1 MTRKTQI
8 LTAILLFTGISAFPA
23 GTSKPPVVSEATLL
37 HEMTDRDALARLP
50 YPAYT
55 TRQFS
60 SYDRKAVSPDQPGW
74 FGNDDWSMFI
84 RTENRNGRTEHVL
97 MDTDGPGAIVR
108 FWMTFAGT
116 DCGRG
121 TLRIYIDN
129 AAEPVLEASA
139 FEILSGTKV
148 AGEPLAA
155 SVSTLMRYDRRGHNL
170 YYPIPYAKH
179 CKVTYESPNVYAGPE
194 PEKRKGTENVYYN
207 IECRTYAAPTKVV
220 SYTGIPDEGLRKAA
234 ENARKTLTATKKA
247 ANGAP
252 KPGFARLKA
261 TLAPDQTAGPTI
273 RGTRA
278 IREITLRLE
287 AQDLPQALRSTVMS
301 IRFDGEQTV
310 WIPVGE
316 FFGIGYKAMHNDTFF
331 TETDEQGTMKAYWV
345 MPFEKECEV
354 SFRNFGTQEVT
365 LEGGIV
371 HTPWKWDRHSLH
383 FGAAWH
389 QYTDVKTGANG
400 KSAPRDIV
408 YTELS
413 GEGRYVG
420 DCLTLYNTV
429 NGWWGEGDE
438 KIYVDG
444 ETFPSHFGT
453 GTEDYYGYAWCRPE
467 VFTGHPFIAMPAGDG
482 NLGIGYTVNSRYRM
496 LDAIPFSRSLRF
508 DMELWHWQ
516 EARMNYA
523 PATMWYMRPGG
534 VCKIA
539 PDTAGV
545 RRPVVL
551 RRSQLVPPVL
561 TAGIEGED
569 LEIRGC
575 TGGKA
580 YGQYRTNGLWS
591 QNTQLFW
598 HNAPVGSMLTL
609 GFESAVETAARFE
622 GICSLA
628 KDYGTFRIC
637 LNGEELT
644 PAIALYAPELITR
657 EVPLGSGHI
666 RKGENTLTIEA
677 IAPATGFTECFFGLD
692 RLVLHLQ

>member
-1 MTRKTQI
+1 M
-8 LTAILLFTGISAFPA
+8 LLLAGIPVPPASAA
-23 GTSKPPVVSEATLL
+23 KPPVVSEATLL
-37 HEMTDRDALARLP
+37 KEMTDRDALARLP

-60 SYDRKAVSPDQPGW
+60 SYDRKAVSPDRPGW
-74 FGNDDWSMFI
+74 FGNDDWSMFL
-84 RTENRNGRTEHVL
+84 RTENNAGRTEHVL
-97 MDTDGPGAIVR
+97 MDADGPGAIVR

-121 TLRIYIDN
+121 TLRVYIDN
-129 AAEPVLEASA
+129 AAEPALEATA

-148 AGEPLAA
+148 AEEPLAA

-170 YYPIPYAKH
+170 YYPIPYARH

-207 IECRTYAAPTKVV
+207 IECRAYTDPVRVV
-220 SYTGIPDEGLRKAA
+220 SYSGAPDECT
-234 ENARKTLTATKKA
+234 RKTSASARQALA
-247 ANGAP
+247 AP
-252 KPGFARLKA
+252 KQARIGNHEA
-261 TLAPDQTAGPTI
+261 IPVGTVLAPGRTAEFPIGGP
-273 RGTRA
+273 RA
-278 IREITLRLE
+278 IREITLRLK

-301 IRFDGEQTV
+301 IRFDGERTV
-310 WIPVGE
+310 WVPVGD
-316 FFGIGYKAMHNDTFF
+316 FFGVGYKPLRSGTFF
-331 TETDEQGTMKAYWV
+331 TETDEQGEMKAYWV
-345 MPFEKECEV
+345 MPFRKECEV
-354 SFRNFGTQEVT
+354 SFHNFGTQEVAVQ
-365 LEGGIV
+365 GGIV
-371 HTPWKWDRHSLH
+371 HAPWKWDGRSLH

-389 QYTDVKTGANG
+389 QYTDINTGANG

-408 YTELS
+408 FTELT

-467 VFTGHPFIAMPAGDG
+467 IFTGHPFIAMPAGDG
-482 NLGIGYTVNSRYRM
+482 NLGVGYTVNSRYRM

-534 VCKIA
+534 ICKIS

-545 RRPVVL
+545 RQPVVTQ
-551 RRSQLVPPVL
+551 RSQLIRPVL
-561 TAGIEGED
+561 TTGIEGED
-569 LEIRGC
+569 LEITCC

-591 QNTQLFW
+591 RNTQLFW
-598 HNAPVGSMLTL
+598 HNAPVGSRLKL
-609 GFESAVETAARFE
+609 GFESAFGAAVAIE
-622 GICSLA
+622 GVCSFA

-644 PAIALYAPELITR
+644 PALALCAPELITR
-657 EVPLGSGHI
+657 KTTFGNGSI
-666 RKGENTLTIEA
+666 RKGHNTLTIEA
-677 IAPATGFTECFFGLD
+677 IAPAAGFDECFFGLD
-692 RLVLHLQ
+692 RLVFHLK

>member
-8 LTAILLFTGISAFPA
+8 LTAILLFSSISAFPVSA
-23 GTSKPPVVSEATLL
+23 PKPPVVSEATLL
-37 HEMTDRDALARLP
+37 NEMTDRDALARLP

-60 SYDRKAVSPDQPGW
+60 SYDRQAISPDQPGW
-74 FGNDDWSMFI
+74 FGNNDWSMFV
-84 RTENRNGRTEHVL
+84 RTENNGDRTEHVL
-97 MDTDGPGAIVR
+97 MDADGPGAIVR
-108 FWMTFAGT
+108 FWMTFAGK

-121 TLRIYIDN
+121 TLRIYIDH
-129 AAEPVLEASA
+129 AAQPVLEATA
-139 FEILSGTKV
+139 FEILSGDRV

-155 SVSTLMRYDRRGHNL
+155 SVSPLMRHDRRGHNL

-179 CKVTYESPNVYAGPE
+179 CKVTYESSNVYAGPE
-194 PEKRKGTENVYYN
+194 SEKRKGSENVYYN
-207 IECRTYAAPTKVV
+207 IECRTYTDPVKVV
-220 SYTGIPDEGLRKAA
+220 SYTGVSDDSLRKAA
-234 ENARKTLTATKKA
+234 ENTCEVLTAAEKA
-247 ANGAP
+247 MRGP
-252 KPGFARLKA
+252 SKPGIVPLET
-261 TLAPDQTAGPTI
+261 TLAPGQAAGPTI
-273 RGTRA
+273 RGSRA
-278 IREITLRLE
+278 IRKITLRLKAE
-287 AQDLPQALRSTVMS
+287 DLPQALRSTVMS

-310 WIPVGE
+310 WVPVGD
-316 FFGIGYKAMHNDTFF
+316 FFGIGYKTMHNDTFF
-331 TETDEQGTMKAYWV
+331 TEADDEGTMKAYWI
-345 MPFEKECEV
+345 MPFRKECEV
-354 SFRNFGTQEVT
+354 SFQNFGTQEVA
-365 LEGGIV
+365 LEGQIAYA
-371 HTPWKWDRHSLH
+371 PWKWDDRSLH

-389 QYTDVKTGANG
+389 RYTDIKTGANG
-400 KSAPRDIV
+400 TSSPRDIV
-408 YTELS
+408 YTELL

-429 NGWWGEGDE
+429 DGWWGEGDE
-438 KIYVDG
+438 KIYIDG

-482 NLGIGYTVNSRYRM
+482 NLGIGYTVNSRYRA
-496 LDAIPFSRSLRF
+496 LDAIPFTRSLRF

-523 PATMWYMRPGG
+523 PTTMWYMRPGG
-534 VCKIA
+534 ICKIV

-545 RRPVVL
+545 RQPVVL
-551 RRSQLVPPVL
+551 RRSQLIPPVL

-575 TGGKA
+575 TGGKV

-598 HNAPVGSMLTL
+598 HNAPVGSTLTL
-609 GFESAVETAARFE
+609 GFESAVEATARLE

-628 KDYGTFRIC
+628 KDYGTFRIN
-637 LNGEELT
+637 LNGQELT
-644 PAIALYAPELITR
+644 PALALYAPELITR
-657 EVPLGSGHI
+657 EITLGSGTVH
-666 RKGENTLTIEA
+666 KGENTLTIEA
-677 IAPATGFTECFFGLD
+677 VAPAAGFTECFFGLD